1 LSGVL
6 HYHYRKSHRL
16 EDVMTHITS
25 TAAHQHRSG
34 ATSIIS
40 NNNRRSERGP
50 GRPPIGA
57 KLPPIAVGAELL
69 ERINSE
75 AKLTGQTRA
84 ATVRALLDEALKARE
99 QARKG

>member
-1 LSGVL
+1 
-6 HYHYRKSHRL
+6 
-16 EDVMTHITS
+16 MTHITS
-25 TAAHQHRSG
+25 TTAHQHRSG
-34 ATSIIS
+34 TTSIIS

-50 GRPPIGA
+50 GRPRIGA
-57 KLPPIAVGAELL
+57 LLPPIAIGEKLL

-99 QARKG
+99 QARKDAAQSQ